1 VTRSCRYEPDLNATY
16 RDYVVT
22 PVMCCWFKECR

>member
-16 RDYVVT
+16 RDYVLCAL
-22 PVMCCWFKECR
+22 MLCD